1 MAAAVAVANLFGSD
15 RRSSAKKGCGERE
28 GESEKENGLLTRKPA
43 TTATAHPWEEEVS
56 RQPVM
61 AGGREGGRERAAH
74 RATMERID
82 WIFLPSLP
90 GIMEGTTGGRADGW
104 MAALVRRDRCQRMRR
119 NPGGRICARRN

>member
-1 MAAAVAVANLFGSD
+1 MAVANLFGSD

-61 AGGREGGRERAAH
+61 AGGREGGRERGSTSSNNGKN
-74 RATMERID
+74 RLDFPPLSSRNYGGSD
-82 WIFLPSLP
+82 
-90 GIMEGTTGGRADGW
+90 GRTGGWMDGCVSQ
-104 MAALVRRDRCQRMRR
+104 A
-119 NPGGRICARRN
+119 G